1 MLRFCV
7 VRQLRKEQ
15 HSDIFPLPS
24 DRCDVWWNDTC
35 QKGRPGGAGVKA
47 NVQYNG
53 YHLCSY
59 YFTECAYAD
68 LARTRQLLT
77 AVPAIAVEVVSLIDE
92 GMNSTVP

>member
-1 MLRFCV
+1 MV
-7 VRQLRKEQ
+7 V
-15 HSDIFPLPS
+15 FLPFS
-24 DRCDVWWNDTC
+24 RCDVWWNDTC
-35 QKGRPGGAGVKA
+35 QKGRPGGAGMKA

-77 AVPAIAVEVVSLIDE
+77 AVPAVAVEVVSLIDE
-92 GMNSTVP
+92 GKKTRF

>member
-1 MLRFCV
+1 M
-7 VRQLRKEQ
+7 
-15 HSDIFPLPS
+15 
-24 DRCDVWWNDTC
+24 
-35 QKGRPGGAGVKA
+35 KA

-77 AVPAIAVEVVSLIDE
+77 AVPAFAVEEVSLIDE
-92 GMNSTVP
+92 ATEATLDRLLGTCPGLHKAPTSHLRGLDYLSVVKAAVDHLT